1 MNVPNTTFD
10 FYLSPHS
17 PPADQPDLA
26 GIPCNLQGDFE
37 QGGDAEANLRW
48 THRLTCDASVPVRDS
63 FPNPPVNH
71 VYIPNRD
78 HTRFDVIYVETVRR
92 GRAGSFKRVYLERKE
107 AKWPTVEL

>member
-1 MNVPNTTFD
+1 
-10 FYLSPHS
+10 
-17 PPADQPDLA
+17 
-26 GIPCNLQGDFE
+26 
-37 QGGDAEANLRW
+37 
-48 THRLTCDASVPVRDS
+48 VRDS
-63 FPNPPVNH
+63 FPNPPVNR